1 MVSNYP
7 RGSLF
12 DHRIIHVFVF
22 SALDGDDDNSE
33 NEDNSEVDISA
44 IEELAQFKV
53 RQKRDQI
60 FDK

>member
-1 MVSNYP
+1 M
-7 RGSLF
+7 
-12 DHRIIHVFVF
+12 FVF

>member
-1 MVSNYP
+1 M
-7 RGSLF
+7 
-12 DHRIIHVFVF
+12 FVF

-33 NEDNSEVDISA
+33 NEDNSEVDITA
-44 IEELAQFKV
+44 IEELAQTKV